1 MREVKSMNKRFEFD
15 DNDSDIADLKTRLM
29 KDEVDNEENTDNNI
43 KNNRRK
49 KVKKKKVVKTKHKNK
64 TKVKKEKQG
73 RSVFFNNNFI
83 STGDFNN
90 CWNLRGWIF
99 CL

>member
-49 KVKKKKVVKTKHKNK
+49 KLRKRKLLKLNIRI
-64 TKVKKEKQG
+64 KQK
-73 RSVFFNNNFI
+73 
-83 STGDFNN
+83 
-90 CWNLRGWIF
+90 
-99 CL
+99 